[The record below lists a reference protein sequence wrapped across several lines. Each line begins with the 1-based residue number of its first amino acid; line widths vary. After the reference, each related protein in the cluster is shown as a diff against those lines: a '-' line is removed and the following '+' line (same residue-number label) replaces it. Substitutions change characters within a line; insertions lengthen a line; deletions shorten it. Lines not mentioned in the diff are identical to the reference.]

1 MTPPTD
7 IAHWRSQIISR
18 MISIVLVL
26 GIITAVPSIAMAV
39 RNGMWPVI
47 SVDLLAIA
55 WLAALWRLPRLSYTA
70 RVVNFIA
77 IVFFASIG
85 LMVNVGHIAQI
96 FLMAPPVFA
105 VVLLGMRPA
114 LAAVAGGG
122 LVILVLGVTG
132 LARPDLAG
140 YPKDGA
146 VAPVLA
152 AVNYLFIATMITV
165 SCGTLL
171 QKLLKSLADLH
182 QFAGSL
188 EEGKNALQAVNAELR
203 LTAAAV
209 AQLNDRVIIA
219 RATRGVDQ
227 PQPIIFANDAFV
239 RGTGYAREELL
250 GQSMTLLAGPD
261 TDPVE
266 AARIADAMARGEG
279 VSAELQIY
287 AKSGAPQ
294 WVELDISPFLDE
306 SGAHTHW
313 VIVGR
318 DIGERKKAATAI
330 HRLAY
335 YDVLTGLPNRRRL
348 MEQLDARLLKAS
360 SARGA
365 LLFIDLDHFKY
376 VNDARG
382 HATGDALLRNVAQ
395 VISSLVRGDDMV
407 ARLGGDEFVV
417 LLTGIAGDETAVAAA
432 ATARAQAIG
441 AALAREIA
449 IDNHHYSTSASIG
462 IALMLR
468 RDQSADDLLRE
479 ADTAMYRAKANGRNG
494 VALFEST
501 MRAEMEE
508 RLTLENDLANA
519 LKRGEL
525 AMHLQLQFDADARPA
540 GAELLMR
547 WRRADGRM
555 VPPDVFIP
563 VAEST
568 GLIVP
573 LGDWA
578 LLQACLAWRELA
590 AAGHAMPLSVNV
602 SPSQFGQAGFVA
614 SVQRLL
620 AEHGMPPDQL
630 ILEVTEGIA
639 VGDQDGTIARMRE
652 LADLGI
658 RFSID
663 DFGTGYSNL
672 AYLKRMPLY
681 ELKID
686 KSFIR
691 ETPGDADG
699 AAIVRSILA
708 MAAHLRLRV
717 VAEGVE
723 TQEQARYLAANGA
736 PHMQGYLFARPLPLG
751 DVLSELASLGQA
763 APDDAATS
771 HAAAAQHAAA
781 APVNTYI
788 RKRLS
793 RGRFPRSFM
802 LPVIRGAA

>member
-1 MTPPTD
+1 M
-7 IAHWRSQIISR
+7 IAS
-18 MISIVLVL
+18 VLAL
-26 GIITAVPSIAMAV
+26 GAAAAVPSIVMAA
-39 RNGMWPVI
+39 RSGMWPMI
-47 SVDLLAIA
+47 AVDLAALA
-55 WLAALWRLPRLSYTA
+55 WLTALWRLRHLPYRT

-77 IVFFASIG
+77 LVFFVSVG
-85 LMVNVGHIAQI
+85 LMVSVGYVAQL
-96 FLMAPPVFA
+96 FLIAPPVLA

-114 LAAVAGGG
+114 LVAVAGSGF
-122 LVILVLGVTG
+122 VILALGLTG
-132 LARPDLAG
+132 LARPTLAG
-140 YPKDGA
+140 FPADGA
-146 VAPVLA
+146 AAPILA
-152 AVNYLFIATMITV
+152 TLNYLLIGGTITV

-171 QKLLKSLADLH
+171 QKLMTSLAEVR
-182 QFAGSL
+182 QFADSL
-188 EEGKNALQAVNAELR
+188 AEGKNALHSANAELR

-219 RATRGVDQ
+219 RATSGAHE

-239 RGTGYAREELL
+239 RGTGYTREEVI
-250 GQSMTLLAGPD
+250 GQSMTLFSGPD
-261 TDPVE
+261 TDPAE
-266 AARIADAMARGEG
+266 MARIAAKMARGEG

-287 AKSGAPQ
+287 AKSGTPH
-294 WVELDISPFLDE
+294 WVELDIAPFLDE
-306 SGAHTHW
+306 AGAHTHW

-318 DIGERKKAATAI
+318 DISERRKAATAI

-348 MEQLDARLLKAS
+348 MEQLNARLVQAGG
-360 SARGA
+360 ARGA

-382 HATGDALLRNVAQ
+382 HATGDDVLRNAAQ
-395 VISSLVRGDDMV
+395 VISGLVRGDDMV

-417 LLTGIAGDETAVAAA
+417 LLTGIAGDEAGVAAA
-432 ATARAQAIG
+432 AMARAHAIR
-441 AALAREIA
+441 AALAREID
-449 IDNHHYSTSASIG
+449 IDNSHYSTSASIG

-468 RDQSADDLLRE
+468 RGQSADDLLRE

-494 VALFEST
+494 VALFEDT

-508 RLTLENDLANA
+508 RLTLERDLAHA
-519 LKRGEL
+519 VERDEL
-525 AMHLQLQFDADARPA
+525 AMHLQLQFDAEARPA

-573 LGDWA
+573 LGEWA
-578 LLQACLAWRELA
+578 LRQACLAWRQLDG
-590 AAGHAMPLSVNV
+590 AGHAMPLSVNV
-602 SPSQFGQAGFVA
+602 SPTQFRQPDFVA
-614 SVQRLL
+614 TVQRLL
-620 AEHGMPPDQL
+620 AEHGMPPGQL

-639 VGDQDGTIARMRE
+639 IGNRDGTIARMQE
-652 LADLGI
+652 LAGMGI

-699 AAIVRSILA
+699 TAIVRSILA

-723 TQEQARYLAANGA
+723 TQEQAAFLAANGA
-736 PHMQGYLFARPLPLG
+736 PHMQGYLFARPLPLA
-751 DVLSELASLGQA
+751 DVLASLTGKA
-763 APDDAATS
+763 AHRREAA
-771 HAAAAQHAAA
+771 
-781 APVNTYI
+781 
-788 RKRLS
+788 
-793 RGRFPRSFM
+793 
-802 LPVIRGAA
+802 

>member
-1 MTPPTD
+1 MTPHTD
-7 IAHWRSQIISR
+7 IAHWRSQIINR
-18 MISIVLVL
+18 MIAIVLAL
-26 GIITAVPSIAMAV
+26 GTLTAVPSIVMAV
-39 RNGMWPVI
+39 RNDMWPIVA
-47 SVDLLAIA
+47 VDVLSIV
-55 WLAALWRLPRLSYTA
+55 WLAALWRLPRLSYMA

-77 IVFFASIG
+77 IVVFFSIA
-85 LMVNVGHIAQI
+85 LLVTVGYVAQI
-96 FLMAPPVFA
+96 FLIAAPVFA

-114 LAAVAGGG
+114 LMAVAGSG
-122 LVILVLGVTG
+122 LVILVLGLTG
-132 LARPDLAG
+132 WARPELAG
-140 YPKDGA
+140 FPHEGA
-146 VAPVLA
+146 VAPILA
-152 AVNYLFIATMITV
+152 TLNYLLVGTAITV

-171 QKLLKSLADLH
+171 QKLLKSLDDVH
-182 QFAGSL
+182 QFADSL
-188 EEGKNALQAVNAELR
+188 EDGKNALHAVNAELR

-219 RATRGVDQ
+219 RATDGMDR
-227 PQPIIFANDAFV
+227 PQPIIFANDACV
-239 RGTGYAREELL
+239 RGTGYSREELL
-250 GQSMTLLAGPD
+250 GQSMNLFVGPD
-261 TDPVE
+261 TDSAE
-266 AARIADAMARGEG
+266 AARIVRAMAHGER
-279 VSAELQIY
+279 VSGELLIY
-287 AKSGAPQ
+287 AKSGTPH
-294 WVELDISPFLDE
+294 WIELDISPFVDE
-306 SGAHTHW
+306 SGALTHW
-313 VIVGR
+313 VSVGR
-318 DIGERKKAATAI
+318 DISERKKAATAI

-348 MEQLDARLLKAS
+348 MEQLDARLLKAGN
-360 SARGA
+360 ARGA

-382 HATGDALLRNVAQ
+382 HAAGDDLLRNVAQ
-395 VISSLVRGDDMV
+395 VISRLVRGDDIV

-417 LLTGIAGDETAVAAA
+417 LLTGIAGDEAAVAAA
-432 ATARAQAIG
+432 AMARARAIG
-441 AALAREIA
+441 AALAREVS
-449 IDNHHYSTSASIG
+449 IDSNHYSASASIG

-508 RLTLENDLANA
+508 RLTLETDLANA

-547 WRRADGRM
+547 WRRADGKM

-568 GLIVP
+568 GLIAP

-578 LLQACLAWRELA
+578 LHQACLAWRQLA
-590 AAGHAMPLSVNV
+590 EAGHAMPLSVNV
-602 SPSQFGQAGFVA
+602 SPSQFGQAGFVG

-620 AEHGMPPDQL
+620 SDHGMPPDQL

-639 VGDQDGTIARMRE
+639 VGDRDGTIARMRE
-652 LADLGI
+652 LADMGI

-691 ETPGDADG
+691 EAPGDADG
-699 AAIVRSILA
+699 TAIVNSILA

-723 TQEQARYLAANGA
+723 TQEQAQYLMANGA
-736 PHMQGYLFARPLPLG
+736 PHMQGYLFARPMPLA
-751 DVLSELASLGQA
+751 DVLAELAGLDEAIAGGAVQGQTA
-763 APDDAATS
+763 
-771 HAAAAQHAAA
+771 
-781 APVNTYI
+781 
-788 RKRLS
+788 
-793 RGRFPRSFM
+793 
-802 LPVIRGAA
+802 